1 MKGKNLA
8 LIFILVIT
16 LSVLT
21 LPVNA
26 NEAAESHE
34 AVKTENEH
42 TEVTPEHSTET
53 ETTHDETHDTA
64 HSTEHTEEPWWK
76 FTAWEIPF
84 AIIAS
89 ALFLITTR
97 WLPTIIQNKS
107 QESEKKEENTQ

>member
-16 LSVLT
+16 LSILT

-26 NEAAESHE
+26 NEAVESHE

-42 TEVTPEHSTET
+42 TEVTPE
-53 ETTHDETHDTA
+53 

-97 WLPTIIQNKS
+97 WLPTIIQNKT
-107 QESEKKEENTQ
+107 EEKEENKE